1 MTKLFLLFNHHL
13 TPAQKT
19 DAIDTLGIHAFVTP
33 PDNVRRLW
41 SQIPPD
47 LTTLSDYLQP
57 VQSWIEGQTMPGD
70 YVLIQGDFGACHWM
84 VQAAFAMGLVPIY
97 ATTRREAI
105 ETHLPDGTVQ
115 LTHQFRHVIFRK
127 YEK

>member
-1 MTKLFLLFNHHL
+1 MIKLFLLFNHQL
-13 TPAQKT
+13 TPTQQT
-19 DAIDTLGIHAFVTP
+19 DAIDTLGIDDVVSP
-33 PDNVRRLW
+33 PDNIRRLW
-41 SQIPPD
+41 GQIPPD

-57 VQSWIEGQTMPGD
+57 VQLWIESQAKPGD

-84 VQAAFAMGLVPIY
+84 VQAAFSMNLVPIY
-97 ATTRREAI
+97 ATTRREAVEI
-105 ETHLPDGTVQ
+105 HQPDGTVQ